1 MQKLTIPLTITEK
14 TKVLLYDWLK
24 LVAITKYNYSD
35 IVEILLYFYGI
46 KKEVNSRVLFLA
58 AKYANAEDKHR
69 VNFLVEGRKVLT
81 LLHSFNVSYKHI
93 GQLLELAAYRDLYY
107 FNKTKDNKLEK
118 LLVLDI
124 LERLGDVSS
133 NPLIKVDDKYI
144 YFTCEHLR

>member
-1 MQKLTIPLTITEK
+1 MQKLIIPLTITEK

-69 VNFLVEGRKVLT
+69 VNFLV
-81 LLHSFNVSYKHI
+81 
-93 GQLLELAAYRDLYY
+93 
-107 FNKTKDNKLEK
+107 
-118 LLVLDI
+118 
-124 LERLGDVSS
+124 
-133 NPLIKVDDKYI
+133 
-144 YFTCEHLR
+144 